1 MPDFKSDFLP
11 FDLAEAFLAVSFT
24 IVVVLAAFCGAFFLT
39 VVITFF
45 PSLFG
50 LTNWTFYGQL
60 TVTAPRAVL

>member
-1 MPDFKSDFLP
+1 MAFA
-11 FDLAEAFLAVSFT
+11 LAGGIHSRQKKRDQVLT

-60 TVTAPRAVL
+60 TVTAPRAAL